1 VHLMCTEHQRIESPQ
16 ESPDFPREGR
26 PMRKEMDP
34 NSLLILWI
42 KIHGRVAPKFHS
54 VFRDRP
60 EIQELVYYKRETLEQ
75 AFASSPKLK
84 EILEKARELE
94 PDVKGELDSPS
105 SPRANPEQIL
115 PLPGDAGGTRRPGKK
130 REPYRTGE
138 EAELRH
144 IAKEY
149 RWW

>member
-1 VHLMCTEHQRIESPQ
+1 MSVSAL
-16 ESPDFPREGR
+16 EGR

-42 KIHGRVAPKFHS
+42 EIYGKVAPKFHS

-60 EIQELVYYKRETLEQ
+60 EIRGLVYYKRETLEQ

-84 EILEKARELE
+84 EILEKAREIE
-94 PDVKGELDSPS
+94 PDVKEKLDSPS

-115 PLPGDAGGTRRPGKK
+115 PLPGDPGGTRRPGKK

-144 IAKEY
+144 IAKQY
-149 RWW
+149 KWWE

>member
-1 VHLMCTEHQRIESPQ
+1 MTASL
-16 ESPDFPREGR
+16 REGG

-42 KIHGRVAPKFHS
+42 EIYGKVAPKFHS

-84 EILEKARELE
+84 EILEKAREIE
-94 PDVKGELDSPS
+94 PDVKEKLDSPS

-115 PLPGDAGGTRRPGKK
+115 PLPGDPGGTRRPGKK

-144 IAKEY
+144 IAKQY
-149 RWW
+149 KWWE